1 MKKMKEYLASMSE
14 TVSMT
19 RKEQTLALVIAMLSG
34 CILGMLISPRKSIC
48 CGNGNG
54 TQNYYGPVGEEAPDG
69 Q

>member
-1 MKKMKEYLASMSE
+1 MKKIKEYFASMSE

-19 RKEQTLALVIAMLSG
+19 RKEQTLALVLAMLAG

-54 TQNYYGPVGEEAPDG
+54 TQNYYGPAGLDEPDG